1 VSIAVLSM
9 THHRLTTQSSLQAD
23 MELVDWEPCGLLQ
36 DQEDG
41 QFACRTCRSKVQWLQ
56 PVPVRAGMERTL
68 PEWSENSPS
77 LRGGQKW
84 ALSVRWTFRNAGET
98 ASARC

>member
-1 VSIAVLSM
+1 
-9 THHRLTTQSSLQAD
+9 
-23 MELVDWEPCGLLQ
+23 MELVESDPCGLLQ

-41 QFACRTCRSKVQWLQ
+41 QFACRTCRSEVQCLQ

-68 PEWSENSPS
+68 PERSENSQS

-84 ALSVRWTFRNAGET
+84 ALSVR
-98 ASARC
+98 